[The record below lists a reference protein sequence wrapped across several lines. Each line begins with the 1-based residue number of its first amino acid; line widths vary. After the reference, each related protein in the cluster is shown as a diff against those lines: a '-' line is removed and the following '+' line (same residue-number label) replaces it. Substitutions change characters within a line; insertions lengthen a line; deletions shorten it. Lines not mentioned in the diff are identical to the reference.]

1 MTLSII
7 PLGQWQLSLS
17 GKHHKECFS
26 SVNKGCSDIALSL
39 FILPHKN
46 AHRLFSGEGDSDR
59 YTSIRM
65 AL

>member
-7 PLGQWQLSLS
+7 PLGQWQLSLN

-39 FILPHKN
+39 FTISHN
-46 AHRLFSGEGDSDR
+46 NTHRFFSAAGDSDR
-59 YTSIRM
+59 YIRM